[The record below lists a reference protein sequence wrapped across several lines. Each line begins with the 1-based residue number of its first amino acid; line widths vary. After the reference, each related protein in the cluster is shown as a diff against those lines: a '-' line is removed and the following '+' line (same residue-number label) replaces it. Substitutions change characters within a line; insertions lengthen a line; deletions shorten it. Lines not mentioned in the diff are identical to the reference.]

1 MSALLDALRIA
12 EQRLRRLALVLAIGS
27 PATAASSYALLALE
41 PKVAV
46 SAMLALLLAVLAQR
60 GARRSRLAWIVTGAL
75 HLLLAVLIAQRGV
88 SVPNPLLPFGIAV
101 HALFGL
107 VAVLGLRALSRLDA
121 AEVDA
126 ARPIP
131 ISAVNL
137 PGPSVP
143 LPFPPAPVP
152 KRVLP
157 TLPNLPAMPAVPLNE
172 TGLDAPITEAPAA
185 PIDVTVTAAE
195 DLGAMA
201 SGDLSTDPSTDLS
214 IIAEPAPALDAGTA
228 IEPVMPLAAPETPS
242 GMQHPAADDGEA
254 APAFEA
260 ETPAA
265 TAVTS
270 AESEVVEPAR
280 DTASLPL
287 APDIGDVDLAPPTD
301 DLELVAESPL
311 AAVSVDPDEAA
322 LPEPAEVLRE
332 SEAAAAELTVAIGN
346 DSVAA
351 AEVDAVPHS
360 AIIDMDTVA
369 EHAAASSA
377 EAAAETP
384 AFEPIDSPE
393 PDGVSHDEPTP
404 PETRSEALPQP
415 VAETAPVA
423 VAVVPT
429 PEPAAETATD
439 VATLLAADIPPL
451 PVSAPVVR
459 TAPPVSAFSP
469 TVTKAARPEPP
480 PVPKAETRPDVPSAI
495 PPPQA
500 VLHIAKEVDAL
511 GRIQCPR
518 CRYRQV
524 DTPFCVYCSF
534 DLDKY
539 WAASQRARELEARL
553 GRSPPAN

>member
-1 MSALLDALRIA
+1 VSALLDALRIA
-12 EQRLRRLALVLAIGS
+12 EQRLRRLALILAIGS

-41 PKVAV
+41 PKAAV

-157 TLPNLPAMPAVPLNE
+157 TLPNPPAIPAVVLNE
-172 TGLDAPITEAPAA
+172 MGLDAPITEAPAA
-185 PIDVTVTAAE
+185 PIDVTVRAAE
-195 DLGAMA
+195 DLGAIA
-201 SGDLSTDPSTDLS
+201 SGDLSTEPSTDLS
-214 IIAEPAPALDAGTA
+214 TAAEPAPALEAGQA
-228 IEPVMPLAAPETPS
+228 IEPVMPPAATETPS
-242 GMQHPAADDGEA
+242 GMQHPAADDGDA

-280 DTASLPL
+280 DIASPPL
-287 APDIGDVDLAPPTD
+287 ATDIEGVHLAPPTD

-311 AAVSVDPDEAA
+311 AAVSVDRDETA
-322 LPEPAEVLRE
+322 LPEPAEVPRE
-332 SEAAAAELTVAIGN
+332 PETAAAELADAIG
-346 DSVAA
+346 SVSGTA

-377 EAAAETP
+377 EAAAEAP

-404 PETRSEALPQP
+404 LETRSEALPQP
-415 VAETAPVA
+415 VAETAPVVAA
-423 VAVVPT
+423 VPK

-451 PVSAPVVR
+451 PVSAPVVK

-480 PVPKAETRPDVPSAI
+480 PVPKAETRPDVPLAI

-534 DLDKY
+534 DLDRY

>member
-12 EQRLRRLALVLAIGS
+12 EQRLRRLALILAIGS

-60 GARRSRLAWIVTGAL
+60 GARRSRVAWVVTGAL
-75 HLLLAVLIAQRGV
+75 HLLLAVLIAQQGIN
-88 SVPNPLLPFGIAV
+88 VPNPLLPVGIAV

-131 ISAVNL
+131 LSAVNM

-143 LPFPPAPVP
+143 LPFPPTPVP
-152 KRVLP
+152 KLVMP
-157 TLPNLPAMPAVPLNE
+157 TLPSLPATPTV
-172 TGLDAPITEAPAA
+172 
-185 PIDVTVTAAE
+185 PIDGPVRAADTLGEILGKIAPDEPSTELSTGRSTAAE
-195 DLGAMA
+195 AA
-201 SGDLSTDPSTDLS
+201 TDAATD
-214 IIAEPAPALDAGTA
+214 
-228 IEPVMPLAAPETPS
+228 AAVES
-242 GMQHPAADDGEA
+242 VD
-254 APAFEA
+254 
-260 ETPAA
+260 PAA
-265 TAVTS
+265 TSVTMT
-270 AESEVVEPAR
+270 EPPTVEPAS
-280 DTASLPL
+280 ASALPPL
-287 APDIGDVDLAPPTD
+287 APDLEDVDLAPHTR
-301 DLELVAESPL
+301 DLDIVAESPS
-311 AAVSVDPDEAA
+311 AAVEPDPDESEP
-322 LPEPAEVLRE
+322 PEPVAMS
-332 SEAAAAELTVAIGN
+332 SE
-346 DSVAA
+346 
-351 AEVDAVPHS
+351 P
-360 AIIDMDTVA
+360 
-369 EHAAASSA
+369 AAASTKT
-377 EAAAETP
+377 AAAKMPVVE
-384 AFEPIDSPE
+384 AIGSPE
-393 PDGVSHDEPTP
+393 PDAVLHDEQTP
-404 PETRSEALPQP
+404 REARPEALPEP
-415 VAETAPVA
+415 VAETAPAA
-423 VAVVPT
+423 VAAVPT
-429 PEPAAETATD
+429 PEPAAKAATD
-439 VATLLAADIPPL
+439 VATLLAADIPPM
-451 PVSAPVVR
+451 PVSAPVVK

-539 WAASQRARELEARL
+539 WAAAQRARELEARL
-553 GRSPPAN
+553 GHSPPAN